1 MRRGVQN
8 KKHEEQARDDV
19 GDDILSGAL
28 ILITTN
34 VGKMKEVR
42 EKIDN
47 LSEIEQVEMLTGP
60 YDIMAM
66 AEADEMSDITK
77 TLMEKI
83 RNLEGVQETTTNVFI
98 E

>member
-1 MRRGVQN
+1 
-8 KKHEEQARDDV
+8 
-19 GDDILSGAL
+19 
-28 ILITTN
+28 
-34 VGKMKEVR
+34 MKEVR

-47 LSEIEQVEMLTGP
+47 LSEIERVEMLTGP

-83 RNLEGVQETTTNVFI
+83 RNLEGVQDTTTNIFI